1 MRDFTFVMSAKGNW
15 SYIPTCHGCHVASRL
30 QWCDWIY
37 IPGRSG
43 ILLAIRVYVL
53 MIISLNRLIQQQCLQ
68 GSTEDPG
75 GGCQYDCW
83 GESMHVWFSKRFKS
97 FEAFQVSISHKQ
109 VFCFG
114 GEQVEKSW
122 ALISFPEKAQN
133 QESDW
138 CSGLSCTIN

>member
-1 MRDFTFVMSAKGNW
+1 MRDFTFVMSAKGNG
-15 SYIPTCHGCHVASRL
+15 SYVPTCHGGHVASRL
-30 QWCDWIY
+30 QWCDWLY
-37 IPGRSG
+37 IPRRSG

-68 GSTEDPG
+68 GSTEDPSG
-75 GGCQYDCW
+75 GQYDRC

-97 FEAFQVSISHKQ
+97 LEAFQVSISYKQ

-122 ALISFPEKAQN
+122 ALISFSEKAQK
-133 QESDW
+133 QESDL